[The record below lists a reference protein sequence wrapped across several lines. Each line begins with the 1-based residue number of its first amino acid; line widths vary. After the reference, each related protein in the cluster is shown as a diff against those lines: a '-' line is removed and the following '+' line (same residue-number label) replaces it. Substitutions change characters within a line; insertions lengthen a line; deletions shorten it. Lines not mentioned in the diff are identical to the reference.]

1 MAERSQ
7 INIAI
12 LGLGVI
18 GTGVVGALLEKQE
31 AYRKRLGI
39 PLAIRRILVR
49 DLEKQRGLGLEP
61 GILTTDSTVVFG
73 DDSLDIVVEVM
84 GDEHPAY
91 DYAASALSQ
100 GRFVVTAN
108 KMVMAIHGARLL
120 SLARE
125 HGVDILYEAS
135 VGGGIPI
142 ISLLKRDLSAN
153 RIQGLT
159 AIINGTT
166 NFILTQ
172 MYEEGLDFG
181 EALRQ
186 AQELGYAEAD
196 PTLDVDGHDAA
207 YKLAVLASLAFS
219 TDVQPDMVHR
229 EGIAG
234 LSTRDFRY
242 ARDLGYVIKLLATA
256 RLLNGALQMRV
267 HPALL
272 AAGQQLAKVD
282 GVLNAVQVEGDLA
295 GAILFQGAGAGPAA
309 TASAV
314 IADILEAADRI
325 IQGTTRSSGRR
336 HTVKHIL
343 QPIAAL
349 VSRYYIRLEVADRP
363 GVFAEI
369 ARCFGDRK
377 VSIAS
382 AIQQEANPDVS
393 TAEIVIMTHP
403 ALEED
408 LQASIRDVRA
418 LGVVAEVGSLLRVE
432 S

>member
-12 LGLGVI
+12 LGLGVV
-18 GTGVVGALLEKQE
+18 GTGVVGALLERRE

-39 PLAIRRILVR
+39 PLVIRRVLVR
-49 DLEKQRGLGLEP
+49 DLEKQRGLELEP
-61 GILTTDSTVVFG
+61 GILTTDSAVVFG

-91 DYAASALSQ
+91 DYAANALSQ
-100 GRFVVTAN
+100 SRFVVTAN

-172 MYEEGLDFG
+172 MYGEGLDFG
-181 EALRQ
+181 EALKQ

-256 RLLNGALQMRV
+256 RLLDGALQMRV

-272 AAGQQLAKVD
+272 AAGEQLAKVD

-314 IADILEAADRI
+314 IADILEAAERI
-325 IQGTTRSSGRR
+325 IQRTTRSSERR
-336 HTVKHIL
+336 HTVNHVL

-408 LQASIRDVRA
+408 VQASIRDVRA

>member
-12 LGLGVI
+12 LGLGVV
-18 GTGVVGALLEKQE
+18 GTGVVGALLERRE

-39 PLAIRRILVR
+39 PLVIRRVLVR
-49 DLEKQRGLGLEP
+49 DLEKQRGLELEP
-61 GILTTDSTVVFG
+61 GILTTDSAVVFG

-91 DYAASALSQ
+91 DYAANALSQ
-100 GRFVVTAN
+100 SRFVVTAN

-181 EALRQ
+181 EALKQ

-256 RLLNGALQMRV
+256 RLLDGALQMRV

-272 AAGQQLAKVD
+272 AAGEQLAKVD

-314 IADILEAADRI
+314 IADILEAAERI
-325 IQGTTRSSGRR
+325 IQRTTRSSGRR
-336 HTVKHIL
+336 HTVKHAL

-408 LQASIRDVRA
+408 VQASIRDVRA

>member
-7 INIAI
+7 INIAV

-31 AYRKRLGI
+31 VYRKRLDI
-39 PLAIRRILVR
+39 PLVIRRILVH
-49 DLEKQRGLGLEP
+49 DFEKQRSLELEP
-61 GILTTDSTVVFG
+61 GLLTTDSNVVFG

-84 GDEHPAY
+84 GGEHPAY
-91 DYAASALSQ
+91 DYTAIALSQ
-100 GRFVVTAN
+100 SRFVVTAN
-108 KMVMAIHGARLL
+108 KMVMAIHGAKLL

-125 HGVDILYEAS
+125 HGVDILCEAS

-172 MYEEGLDFG
+172 MHNEDLDFG
-181 EALRQ
+181 QALRQ
-186 AQELGYAEAD
+186 AQDLGYAEAD

-229 EGIAG
+229 EGITG

-256 RLLNGALQMRV
+256 RLLDGALQMRV

-272 AAGQQLAKVD
+272 AAGEQLAKVD

-314 IADILEAADRI
+314 IADILEAAQRI
-325 IQGTTRSSGRR
+325 IQGTTPSPGRR
-336 HTVKHIL
+336 HTVKHTL

-349 VSRYYIRLEVADRP
+349 VSRYYIRLEVADCP

-382 AIQQEANPDVS
+382 AIQQEANPDES

-408 LQASIRDVRA
+408 VQASIRDVRA

>member
-31 AYRKRLGI
+31 AYRKRLGM

-49 DLEKQRGLGLEP
+49 DFEKQRSLELEP

-91 DYAASALSQ
+91 DYAAIALSQ
-100 GRFVVTAN
+100 KRFVVTAN

-172 MYEEGLDFG
+172 MYDEGLEFG

-256 RLLNGALQMRV
+256 RLLDGALQMRV

-272 AAGQQLAKVD
+272 AAGEQLAKVD

-314 IADILEAADRI
+314 IADILEAAERI
-325 IQGTTRSSGRR
+325 IQETTRASGRR

-408 LQASIRDVRA
+408 VQASIRDVRA